1 MNIEHTITI
10 HADEIL
16 AVNTVKGIIE
26 DLNEIL
32 PNNEKISIEPLNKI
46 KEIFK
51 QDTFRCGDVSYNVKR
66 YDREHPGDIPV
77 NFD

>member
-10 HADEIL
+10 YANEIL